1 MQEPAEA
8 RMSHLL
14 PIAVFLS
21 AFPGIHFS
29 LLGGEELLPVLKQ
42 RNVETVEHPRNQTAR
57 AKTKHLK
64 KTLLASMLSS
74 YGGGGSFERGENLKS
89 NNTLSAEKDN
99 I

>member
-14 PIAVFLS
+14 PIAVLLS

-64 KTLLASMLSS
+64 KKPSLLQC
-74 YGGGGSFERGENLKS
+74 
-89 NNTLSAEKDN
+89 
-99 I
+99 